1 MLEGYTSFIENDVLD
16 IQILLAEGAFKEVY
30 QRYAPVLQDM
40 LGVSG
45 EVEWLDFV

>member
-16 IQILLAEGAFKEVY
+16 IQILLAEEAFKEVY

-45 EVEWLDFV
+45 EVRL